1 MEVQTHTQPSIPK
14 KKGAEYLLLF
24 FIIFAAVFLALL
36 ADNWRTH
43 LLENNKEMDYMHA
56 LVADLKSDTS
66 TINQTIN
73 FNEGIGR
80 ADSSLLFLLRM
91 PEKDIKTL
99 HKIFILNPIAQNF
112 DYHINDSKTFD
123 RLKYTGDMRLI
134 RNENVLNNITE
145 YYHQI
150 DMINIFKEEIQ
161 NNLVLTYNLSFKV
174 FDQYA
179 YDNYN
184 DPSLAL
190 ITQDAAILNEYT
202 NMIHNLIITY
212 RMFNR
217 MLRLIKNKAQD
228 LLLLIN
234 EEYSLNK

>member
-1 MEVQTHTQPSIPK
+1 MEVQTHTQYPIHK

-24 FIIFAAVFLALL
+24 FIIFIAVFLGLL
-36 ADNWRTH
+36 AYNWRVH
-43 LLENNKEMDYMHA
+43 LLENRKEINYMHA
-56 LVADLKSDTS
+56 LVADLKSDTT

-73 FNEGIGR
+73 FNEGIGS
-80 ADSSLLFLLRM
+80 ADSSLLSLLRM

-134 RNENVLNNITE
+134 KNEKVLNSIAD
-145 YYHQI
+145 YYQQI

-161 NNLVLTYNLSFKV
+161 NNVISTYNLSFKV
-174 FDQYA
+174 LDQYA
-179 YDNYN
+179 YDNN
-184 DPSLAL
+184 INLSITM
-190 ITQDAAILNEYT
+190 ITQDKAILTEYS
-202 NMIHNLIITY
+202 NMLHNLIITY

-217 MLRLIKNKAQD
+217 MLRLIKNKAQE
-228 LLLLIN
+228 LLLLIDETYDLSN
-234 EEYSLNK
+234 

>member
-1 MEVQTHTQPSIPK
+1 MEVQTHNQPPIHK

-24 FIIFAAVFLALL
+24 FIIFTAVFLGLL
-36 ADNWRTH
+36 AYNWRVY
-43 LLENNKEMDYMHA
+43 LLENRKEVDYIHA
-56 LVADLKSDTS
+56 LVADIKSDTS

-80 ADSSLLFLLRM
+80 ADSSLLSLLRM

-99 HKIFILNPIAQNF
+99 HKIFILNPISQNF

-123 RLKYTGDMRLI
+123 QLKYTGDFHLI
-134 RNENVLNNITE
+134 RNKKVLAGLTE
-145 YYHQI
+145 YYQQI

-161 NNLVLTYNLSFKV
+161 NNVVLTYNLSFKV
-174 FDQYA
+174 LDQYA
-179 YDNYN
+179 YDNFA

-190 ITQDAAILNEYT
+190 ITQDASILNEYT
-202 NMIHNLIITY
+202 NMLHNLIITY

-228 LLLLIN
+228 LLLLID
-234 EEYSLNK
+234 EEYTLNT